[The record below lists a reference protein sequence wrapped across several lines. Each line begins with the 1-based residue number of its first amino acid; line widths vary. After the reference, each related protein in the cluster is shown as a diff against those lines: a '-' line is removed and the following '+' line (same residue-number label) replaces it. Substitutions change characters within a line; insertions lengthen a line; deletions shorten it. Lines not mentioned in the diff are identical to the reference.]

1 MAGRAHVDDSVIERR
16 LRPIYEWLDT
26 GNNKKAV
33 QEADKVLRKQS
44 TLHCA
49 RVLKG
54 LALLRMS
61 RREECENLIS
71 TVIKEGPTDEATLQA
86 LTICFR
92 EMHQPDQICK
102 VYEMAVKTEPSNEEL
117 LSHLFMAYVR
127 VGDYK
132 NQQQTAM
139 KLYKLKPKNPYY
151 FWAVM
156 SHVMQAHKSG
166 DPKGKEVSLLLAER
180 MVNNFVKDGK
190 IEAEAEVMTYLH
202 ILETQGKYAEA
213 LAVLDGPLADKVVHQ
228 PENFLALKRAT
239 YHAKL
244 SQWEAAASVY
254 KSLIKD
260 EPDNWQHYVEYIRM
274 MMKLTE
280 TSGNGDDPL
289 MSASAFLSTMKQEA
303 VVEKTKSR
311 GPLLGLLQLALVL
324 HQQGM
329 SERIGEL
336 CGDLVEILHLYIQG
350 YGDKMCCYG
359 DIVNFLPL
367 VPKDQIC
374 LFLKQIKEIVQLNEE
389 GSPVNVEAIYRNL
402 CWLQLRRALGE
413 QETLT
418 PLQHMEFSDSLVKLY
433 KQTLHLSSHMADT
446 DIRPGDAYLILATH
460 SYLKAVSKCDG
471 TTADIDPKHLILKVA
486 AILEYGIDISKANFQ
501 LKLLL
506 IKVYNMLGA
515 TDASQTVYE
524 KCDLKHIQLDTLG
537 HVLALQSLDSTDY
550 AAAAEIF
557 SSTLKFFMA
566 NYKDTSD
573 PLISSYKYGSLT
585 RIPEFVEF
593 RERLN
598 NSLHFATVTAE
609 QMLMELTTEIS
620 SHSQLVD
627 MLQQMDID
635 PATDKTNWEELR
647 DNRDLRVMNT
657 WEPLTRCLQESDIAA
672 STAADI
678 TMLKLR
684 NVTLRL
690 VGAASRLGHS
700 KVSNDQASANKEN
713 SECVNGEASSSS
725 DATLLANLTA
735 RLEQEYEDCS
745 RYRNCK
751 SPQLPLQGPDPS
763 RIYLYSSGSYIPV
776 LVKHAQVLQ
785 RVHKCS
791 HDPTGVASWSSEVI
805 KEAREEIEELITS
818 HMQHVESIQ
827 TVTPNILP
835 GVNPPAFTHLHHLV
849 QTLGIIAIF
858 LGCCFTILK
867 PIKAAVSKKNK
878 KRKEPVIMPEVIPQF
893 ASFIASLT
901 ASIQKLE
908 KATSEKYKS
917 VKSTT
922 DENFHEGYSSVDISS
937 ILTSHAEG
945 KLVCEKVEQ
954 SFVKS
959 LERLS
964 FSIGNKVKY
973 ISSLKL

>member
-1 MAGRAHVDDSVIERR
+1 
-16 LRPIYEWLDT
+16 
-26 GNNKKAV
+26 
-33 QEADKVLRKQS
+33 
-44 TLHCA
+44 
-49 RVLKG
+49 
-54 LALLRMS
+54 MS

-71 TVIKEGPTDEATLQA
+71 AVIKEGPTDEATLQA

-132 NQQQTAM
+132 NQQHTAM

-180 MVNNFVKDGK
+180 MVNNFIKDGK
-190 IEAEAEVMTYLH
+190 IEAEAEVMTFLH
-202 ILETQGKYAEA
+202 ILETQGKYGEA
-213 LAVLDGPLADKVVHQ
+213 LGVLDGPLAEKVVHQ
-228 PENFLALKRAT
+228 PQNFLALKRGS
-239 YHAKL
+239 YHSKL
-244 SQWEAAASVY
+244 SQWEAASSVY
-254 KSLIKD
+254 KNLILE
-260 EPDNWQHYVEYIRM
+260 EPDNWQHYVEYIRT
-274 MMKLTE
+274 MMKLRE
-280 TSGNGDDPL
+280 TDRGREDPL
-289 MSASAFLSTMKQEA
+289 VAAAAFLSDMKQKAES
-303 VVEKTKSR
+303 EKTKNR
-311 GPLLGLLQLALVL
+311 GPFLGLLQLALVL

-329 SERIGEL
+329 SERISEL

-367 VPKDQIC
+367 VPKDQIS
-374 LFLKQIKEIVQLNEE
+374 LFLKQIKELVQLNEE
-389 GSPVNVEAIYRNL
+389 GTPVNVEAVYRNL

-471 TTADIDPKHLILKVA
+471 ATTDINPKHLILKVA
-486 AILEYGIDISKANFQ
+486 AILEHGIEISKANFQ

-506 IKVYNMLGA
+506 IKVYNILGA

-537 HVLALQSLDSTDY
+537 HVLALQALDSANY
-550 AAAAEIF
+550 ATAADIF

-609 QMLMELTTEIS
+609 QMLMELTSDIS
-620 SHSQLVD
+620 SHSHMVET
-627 MLQQMDID
+627 LQQMDID

-647 DNRDLRVMNT
+647 NNWDLRVMNT
-657 WEPLTRCLQESDIAA
+657 WEPLSRCLQESDIKA
-672 STAADI
+672 STVADI
-678 TMLKLR
+678 SMLKLR

-713 SECVNGEASSSS
+713 SACVNGEATSSA
-725 DATLLANLTA
+725 DATLLADLTA
-735 RLEQEYEDCS
+735 RLEEEFEDCT
-745 RYRNCK
+745 RHRNCK

-763 RIYLYSSGSYIPV
+763 RIYLYTSGSYIPL
-776 LVKHAQVLQ
+776 LVRHARVLQ
-785 RVHKCS
+785 RIHKCS
-791 HDPTGVASWSSEVI
+791 HEPAGVESWSSEII
-805 KEAREEIEELITS
+805 KETREEIEEMIRS
-818 HMQHVESIQ
+818 HMQHLDTLQ
-827 TVTPNILP
+827 TITPKIMP
-835 GVNPPAFTHLHHLV
+835 GVNPPALTQLHHLA
-849 QTLGIIAIF
+849 QTLGIIAIL

-867 PIKAAVSKKNK
+867 PIKASVSKRNK

-893 ASFIASLT
+893 SSYITSLT
-901 ASIQKLE
+901 AHLQKLD
-908 KATSEKYKS
+908 KATSDKYKS
-917 VKSTT
+917 IKSTT
-922 DENFHEGYSSVDISS
+922 EENIQKGYSSVDISS
-937 ILTSHAEG
+937 TLTSHIEG
-945 KLVCEKVEQ
+945 KAVCEKVEQ

-959 LERLS
+959 LDRLS
-964 FSIGNKVKY
+964 YSIGSKLKY

>member
-33 QEADKVLRKQS
+33 QEADKVLRKQA

-71 TVIKEGPTDEATLQA
+71 AVIKDRPTDEATLQA

-92 EMHQPDQICK
+92 EMHQPDQICR

-127 VGDYK
+127 IGDYK

-156 SHVMQAHKSG
+156 SYVMQAHKSG

-213 LAVLDGPLADKVVHQ
+213 LGVLDGPLAEKVVHQ
-228 PENFLALKRAT
+228 PQNFLALKRAT
-239 YHAKL
+239 YHSKL
-244 SQWEAAASVY
+244 GQWEAAASVY
-254 KSLIKD
+254 KNLISE
-260 EPDNWQHYVEYIRM
+260 EPDNWQHYVEYIQM
-274 MMKLTE
+274 LMKLRD
-280 TSGNGDDPL
+280 SDRGVDDPL
-289 MSASAFLSTMKQEA
+289 VEAAAFLCNLKQKT
-303 VVEKTKSR
+303 VVEKTRNR

-324 HQQGM
+324 EREGM
-329 SERIGEL
+329 SDQISEL
-336 CGDLVEILHLYIQG
+336 CGDLVEILHLYIEG

-367 VPKDQIC
+367 VPKDRIS
-374 LFLKQIKEIVQLNEE
+374 LFLNQIKDIIHLNEE
-389 GSPVNVEAIYRNL
+389 SIPLNVEAIYRNL

-413 QETLT
+413 QENLN
-418 PLQHMEFSDSLVKLY
+418 PLQHTEFSDSLVKLY
-433 KQTLHLSSHMADT
+433 NQTLHLSSHMADT
-446 DIRPGDAYLILATH
+446 DIRPGDAYLILAAH
-460 SYLKAVSKCDG
+460 SYLKAVSKCDVS
-471 TTADIDPKHLILKVA
+471 TDVDSRQVILRIA
-486 AILEYGIDISKANFQ
+486 AILEHGIEISKANFQ

-506 IKVYNMLGA
+506 IKVYNSLGA
-515 TDASQTVYE
+515 TDASHTVYE

-537 HVLALQSLDSTDY
+537 HVLALQALDSANY
-550 AAAAEIF
+550 SVSAEIF

-598 NSLHFATVTAE
+598 NSLHFAMVTAE
-609 QMLMELTTEIS
+609 QMLMDLTLDIS
-620 SHSQLVD
+620 SHSQLGEA
-627 MLQQMDID
+627 LQQMDID
-635 PATDKTNWEELR
+635 PATDKTNWEELC

-657 WEPLTRCLQESDIAA
+657 WEPLSRCLQESDIKAI
-672 STAADI
+672 TTADI
-678 TMLKLR
+678 SMLKLR
-684 NVTLRL
+684 NIMLRL
-690 VGAASRLGHS
+690 VGAASRLSYS
-700 KVSNDQASANKEN
+700 KMSNDQASANKEN
-713 SECVNGEASSSS
+713 SECVNGEASSSE
-725 DATLLANLTA
+725 DATLLADLTA
-735 RLEQEYEDCS
+735 RLEQEYEDCN
-745 RYRNCK
+745 RYRTCK

-763 RIYLYSSGSYIPV
+763 RIYLYTSGSYIPILVRHARV
-776 LVKHAQVLQ
+776 LHQ
-785 RVHKCS
+785 VHKCS
-791 HDPTGVASWSSEVI
+791 NDSAGNESWSSEVI
-805 KEAREEIEELITS
+805 KEAREEVEELITS
-818 HMQHVESIQ
+818 HLQHLDALQ
-827 TVTPNILP
+827 TVIPNIFP
-835 GVNPPAFTHLHHLV
+835 GVNPPAFAHLHHLA
-849 QTLGIIAIF
+849 QTLGIIAVL

-867 PIKAAVSKKNK
+867 PIKATVTKKNK

-893 ASFIASLT
+893 ASYIASLT
-901 ASIQKLE
+901 SHLQKLE
-908 KATSEKYKS
+908 KVTAEKYKS
-917 VKSTT
+917 VKSATE
-922 DENFHEGYSSVDISS
+922 ENIQKGYSSVDINSS
-937 ILTSHAEG
+937 LTSHSSI
-945 KLVCEKVEQ
+945 KPVCEKVEL
-954 SFVKS
+954 SYVKS

-964 FSIGNKVKY
+964 FSIGNKLKY